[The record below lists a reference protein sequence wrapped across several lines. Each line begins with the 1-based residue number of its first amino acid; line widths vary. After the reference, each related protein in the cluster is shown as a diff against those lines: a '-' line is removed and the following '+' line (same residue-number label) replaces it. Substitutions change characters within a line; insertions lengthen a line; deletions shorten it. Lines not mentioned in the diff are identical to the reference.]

1 MLIRDEIILTATAPE
16 VTKAE
21 RTCTMTLSDRLD
33 QITKQMCPLRVKS
46 EYTYERIEELR
57 EYISNFPDS
66 SLVPVF
72 ENEIKRLES
81 LPG

>member
-1 MLIRDEIILTATAPE
+1 M
-16 VTKAE
+16 K
-21 RTCTMTLSDRLD
+21 LSDRLD
-33 QITKQMCPLRVKS
+33 QIDKQACPLHVKS

-66 SLVPVF
+66 SLVTAF
-72 ENEIKRLES
+72 ENEIKFLED